1 MKEKLYFG
9 AFFGALAVYGFC
21 CYELGKFNSYE
32 NLRSTKDWKIGV
44 EEPDDGD
51 GAVIKIVETCKDGNG
66 LRTRYSISPEV
77 AKKVA
82 KELMN
87 IVTDNS
93 SDIVGGDED
102 EAKEDEA

>member
-21 CYELGKFNSYE
+21 CYELGKINHYE
-32 NLRSTKDWKIGV
+32 NLKYSKGWKIGV

-51 GAVIKIVETCKDGNG
+51 GAVIKVVETCRDGRDV
-66 LRTRYSISPEV
+66 RTKYTLTPES